1 MTFVIAEGRYRI
13 AGGEGR
19 LLESEQ
25 GLLRPSSACPR
36 LQNDWTEPNWQ
47 SALSAPKNSC
57 KRVKPPE
64 ALEEYLLVLRD
75 DPENDIV
82 RQLAADLCLS
92 LSRNAD
98 AVRLLGELFEKQVG
112 AGDATR
118 ASLTYK
124 KLARHGNPTWQ
135 QKFRFGQ
142 LLEGSNKKLAVG
154 TYEAALQDLLKIGK
168 KQESAEILDRIVAIE
183 PTQANLLRVAELAS
197 ELGNR
202 KASAGAFQRIAILIE
217 AEGGEVAQWYERAYQ
232 EDSSDQ
238 SIALAYGK
246 SLLSQGQVG
255 AAIFILEPQLNSG
268 QVTPALRETY
278 ADALVAAGRFG
289 EAEPLV
295 WQLFEQNPARVQ
307 QVIGLIGNFLDA
319 EQDAAAVELARKL
332 EQFQRRRGERR
343 QFIAIMEDI
352 TGAHRAS
359 SEILEFLSELY
370 NSSNRENDYC
380 QTLLKLFDL
389 YCSTADFAKAAECLD
404 RAAEVDPYEPGHLK
418 RLEMLRGKVD
428 DSRFKVIASRFSSA
442 AKAPE
447 ERVQAEGPTLG
458 AGTLQDLMLQA
469 EILVQYGMR
478 TKAVERLQ
486 RIQELFPREEER
498 NEDLQR
504 LYLAA
509 GVTPRYAGSAPL
521 PPAAPSAAPV
531 APSAPAVAAPDPAAD
546 VRSFT
551 RVAEI
556 TRKLYHQ
563 GTAPAVLSTAVKEIG
578 AHWEASRCIAAMG
591 KPGLSPTAMD
601 EFCAEGFKKSS
612 VGALGELVAC
622 LQQAVEGHEPLA
634 IQEAAKDPALQSVKK
649 IVNELG
655 ATSILAV
662 PLSDG
667 PDTVGL
673 LVVIHSRPRTWQQSD
688 MVVLKTLT
696 EQMVIALNNA
706 GLRRLVKNLSVTD
719 EKSGLLKRASYID
732 LLLAESKRAIQNAS
746 SLSVVLLQFGKSS
759 ALIKEYG
766 EAEVQAMIERAG
778 QLFAANIR
786 SNDLAFRYDTSTIA
800 ILLGETAE
808 KEAIMAIEKLRKIVS
823 DLKLPAKDGVA
834 QPAQFSAGVAEAVI
848 RNEYDPVD
856 VVTEIINRV
865 EQALGQ
871 AIAQG
876 SGKVV
881 ALGPVALT
889 TSAVA

>member
-1 MTFVIAEGRYRI
+1 MPEVTKKPDRAEIARRVER
-13 AGGEGR
+13 AEK
-19 LLESEQ
+19 LLQ
-25 GLLRPSSACPR
+25 KGK
-36 LQNDWTEPNWQ
+36 T
-47 SALSAPKNSC
+47 
-57 KRVKPPE
+57 PE
-64 ALEEYLLVLRD
+64 ALEEYLAVLRED
-75 DPENDIV
+75 TEKDVV

-92 LSRNAD
+92 VNRNAD
-98 AVRLLGELFEKQVG
+98 AVRLLGELFERQVG

-154 TYEAALQDLLKIGK
+154 TYEAALQDLAKLGK
-168 KQESAEILDRIVAIE
+168 KQESAEILDRVVAIE

-202 KASAGAFQRIAILIE
+202 KASAGAFQKIAQMVG
-217 AEGGEVAQWYERAYQ
+217 AEGGDVAQWYERAYQ

-246 SLLSQGQVG
+246 SLLTQGQAG

-268 QVTPALRETY
+268 QATPALREAY
-278 ADALVAAGRFG
+278 ADALLGAGRYS

-307 QVIGLIGNFLDA
+307 QVISLIGNFLDA
-319 EQDAAAVELARKL
+319 ELDDAAVELARKL

-359 SEILEFLSELY
+359 PQILEFLSELY

-389 YCSTADFAKAAECLD
+389 YCTQGDFAKAGECLD

-418 RLEMLRGKVD
+418 RLDLLRSKVD

-447 ERVQAEGPTLG
+447 EPSQSEGPTLG

-478 TKAVERLQ
+478 NKAVERLQ

-504 LYLAA
+504 LYLSA

-521 PPAAPSAAPV
+521 PPATAA
-531 APSAPAVAAPDPAAD
+531 AGATAPATAPAPDPAND
-546 VRSFT
+546 MRSFA

-563 GTAPAVLSTAVKEIG
+563 TTAPTVLSTAVKEIG
-578 AHWEASRCIAAMG
+578 SHWEATRCIAAMG
-591 KPGLSPTAMD
+591 KPGLPPTALE
-601 EFCAEGFKKSS
+601 EFCAEGIKKAGTG
-612 VGALGELVAC
+612 VIAELIAC
-622 LQQAVEGHEPLA
+622 LQKEAEGHEPVA
-634 IQEAAKDPALQSVKK
+634 INDAAKAPQLQPASKAVA
-649 IVNELG
+649 ELG
-655 ATSILAV
+655 AAAILAI
-662 PLSDG
+662 PLCEG
-667 PDTVGL
+667 EEAVGI
-673 LVVIHSRPRTWQQSD
+673 LVIIHSRPRLWPPSD
-688 MVVLKTLT
+688 TLMLKTLSD
-696 EQMVIALNNA
+696 QMVIALNNV

-746 SLSVVLLQFGKSS
+746 ALSVLLLQFGKSG
-759 ALIKEYG
+759 AMIKEYG
-766 EAEVQAMIERAG
+766 EAEVQKAMEKAG

-786 SNDLAFRYDTSTIA
+786 SNDLAFRYDTTTIA

-808 KEAIMAIEKLRKIVS
+808 KEGMLAVEKLRKIVAEVR
-823 DLKLPAKDGVA
+823 LPAKEEGA
-834 QPAQFSAGVAEAVI
+834 TGPAVQFSAGLAEAVI
-848 RNEYDPVD
+848 RTEYDPID
-856 VVTEIINRV
+856 VVTEVINRA
-865 EQALGQ
+865 EHALAQAM
-871 AIAQG
+871 AQG
-876 SGKVV
+876 PGKIV
-881 ALGPVALT
+881 ALGPAALAAG
-889 TSAVA
+889 AVA

>member
-1 MTFVIAEGRYRI
+1 MPEITKRLDRAEL
-13 AGGEGR
+13 A
-19 LLESEQ
+19 
-25 GLLRPSSACPR
+25 
-36 LQNDWTEPNWQ
+36 
-47 SALSAPKNSC
+47 
-57 KRVKPPE
+57 KRVERAEKLLQKGKTAE
-64 ALEEYLLVLRD
+64 ALEEYLLVLKD
-75 DPENDIV
+75 DPESDVV

-98 AVRLLGELFEKQVG
+98 AVKLLGDLFERQVG
-112 AGDATR
+112 TGDATR

-154 TYEAALQDLLKIGK
+154 TYEAALLDLVKLGK
-168 KQESAEILDRIVAIE
+168 KQETAEILDRIVAIE

-202 KASAGAFQRIAILIE
+202 KVAATAFQRIAQAAE
-217 AEGGEVAQWYERAYQ
+217 AEDGDVAQWYERAYQ
-232 EDSSDQ
+232 EDSTDQ

-278 ADALVAAGRFG
+278 ADALVAAGRFA
-289 EAEPLV
+289 EAEPLA
-295 WQLFEQNPARVQ
+295 WQLFEQNPSRVQ
-307 QVIGLIGNFLDA
+307 QVIGLIGSFLDN
-319 EQDAAAVELARKL
+319 QQDDAAVGLARKL

-352 TGAHRAS
+352 TASHRAS
-359 SEILEFLSELY
+359 PEILEFLSELY

-389 YCSTADFAKAAECLD
+389 YVGTSEFAKAAECLD

-418 RLEMLRGKVD
+418 RLEMLKGKVD
-428 DSRFKVIASRFSSA
+428 DSRYKVIASRFSSA
-442 AKAPE
+442 AKATE
-447 ERVQAEGPTLG
+447 EQAHVEGPTLG
-458 AGTLQDLMLQA
+458 ASTLQDLMLQA

-478 TKAVERLQ
+478 SKAVERLQ

-504 LYLAA
+504 LYLSA

-521 PPAAPSAAPV
+521 PPAAVIAP
-531 APSAPAVAAPDPAAD
+531 PSAPAPAAPAPDPAAD

-578 AHWEASRCIAAMG
+578 GHWEVTRCIAAMG
-591 KPGLSPTAMD
+591 KPGLPTSAMD
-601 EFCAEGFKKSS
+601 EFCAEGYKKASPS
-612 VGALGELVAC
+612 AIAELVTC
-622 LQQAVEGHEPLA
+622 LQKEIEGSEPLA
-634 IQEAAKDPALQSVKK
+634 IQEAQKAPVLQNAKKVVA
-649 IVNELG
+649 EFG
-655 ATSILAV
+655 ASTILAV

-667 PDTVGL
+667 EETVGI
-673 LVVIHSRPRTWQQSD
+673 LVLVHNRGRIWQQSD
-688 MVVLKTLT
+688 LVVLKTLAD
-696 EQMVIALNNA
+696 QMVIALNNA

-746 SLSVVLLQFGKSS
+746 ALSVVLLQFGKGS
-759 ALIKEYG
+759 ALVKEYG

-808 KEAIMAIEKLRKIVS
+808 KEAMLAIEKLRKIVAE
-823 DLKLPAKDGVA
+823 LRLPAKDEAAA

-848 RNEYDPVD
+848 KTEYDPVD
-856 VVTEIINRV
+856 VVTEVINRV
-865 EQALGQ
+865 EHALAQAM
-871 AIAQG
+871 AQG
-876 SGKVV
+876 LGKVV
-881 ALGPVALT
+881 AAGPAALAAG
-889 TSAVA
+889 AVA